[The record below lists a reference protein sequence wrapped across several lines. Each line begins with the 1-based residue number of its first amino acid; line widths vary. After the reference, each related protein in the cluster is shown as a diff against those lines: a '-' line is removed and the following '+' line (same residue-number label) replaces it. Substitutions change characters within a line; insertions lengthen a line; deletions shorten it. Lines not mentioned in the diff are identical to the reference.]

1 MKSYI
6 IFWLALF
13 VVSNLS
19 AMVLGIDSKCQD
31 PFVFTKKGCFP
42 GGRVYYHFDIK
53 TGQCAVIDDWLCP
66 KSNWNRNVWES
77 KEICEENCLPK

>member
-13 VVSNLS
+13 VVGNLK

-31 PFVFTKKGCFP
+31 PPYFFAVGC
-42 GGRVYYHFDIK
+42 GGYQWGYNFDHK
-53 TGQCAVIDDWLCP
+53 TQQCAVINTCGRR
-66 KSNWNRNVWES
+66 RNVWAT